1 MSPNSTLP
9 SLEPTAPPDVGLG
22 AEHLDAAR
30 AVLDSVFGERWPRLV
45 FVSGSLA
52 AGLGHAWSDVDVYV
66 VDDAGDIESRA
77 YRRGPHTVQINL
89 MTPAAAAAA
98 VSTCTGFVARSDD
111 RTQLE
116 QTEDAVRVAVRLAIA
131 EILHDADG
139 VVPPVQERR
148 TAVRRLLLGRHALM
162 VGSYAEDV
170 LGALT
175 SRDPWTALRSSEL
188 ALEHGIEAYLT
199 AHGDLYVGPKFLYR
213 RLARTHGVGTGVAA
227 MWDLLARGGLPTSPE
242 DVTPLVVTRLRAA
255 TLLMADGILSGF
267 DEPSSSTLGGT
278 TTDGEP
284 EPGTLV
290 TSPWFCPIRFS
301 NGWGLAGPD
310 RGFRVSGPVV
320 RIWSA
325 FDGSSADAVLAR
337 LGAEDE
343 AFASMPQADFHA
355 AVEHLR
361 SIQALTVDPC
371 SLLEERR

>member
-1 MSPNSTLP
+1 MSPNSALS
-9 SLEPTAPPDVGLG
+9 SLVPTAPADVGLG
-22 AEHLDAAR
+22 TEHLDAAR
-30 AVLDSVFGERWPRLV
+30 SVLDSVFADRWPRLV

-66 VDDAGDIESRA
+66 VDDTGDIESRA

-98 VSTCTGFVARSDD
+98 VSTCTAFVARSDD

-139 VVPPVQERR
+139 VVPPVHQRR
-148 TAVRRLLLGRHALM
+148 TAARRLLLGRHALM
-162 VGSYAEDV
+162 VGSYSEDV

-188 ALEHGIEAYLT
+188 ALEHGIEAHLT
-199 AHGDLYVGPKFLYR
+199 AHDDLYVGPKFLYR
-213 RLARTHGVGTGVAA
+213 RLARTAGVGAGVTAA
-227 MWDLLARGGLPTSPE
+227 WDLLARGGVPTSPG
-242 DVTPLVVTRLRAA
+242 DVTHVAVRRLRTA
-255 TLLMADGILSGF
+255 TLLMADAILTGF
-267 DEPSSSTLGGT
+267 DEPSSSTLDGT
-278 TTDGEP
+278 TTDV

-325 FDGSSADAVLAR
+325 FDGSSTDAVLAR

-343 AFASMPQADFHA
+343 AFAAMPQADFHA

-361 SIQALTVDPC
+361 SIQALTVDPW